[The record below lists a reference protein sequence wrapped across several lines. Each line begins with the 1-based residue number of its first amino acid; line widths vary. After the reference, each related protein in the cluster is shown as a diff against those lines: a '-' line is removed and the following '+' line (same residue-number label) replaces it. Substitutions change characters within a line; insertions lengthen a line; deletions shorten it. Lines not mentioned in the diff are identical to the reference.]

1 MDQKARRDGR
11 EARGSE
17 EKEERIEKETKRYFE
32 EKEVLRDPPFI
43 RISRSDPAVN
53 AWRWYSH
60 NLQFCWIFPICDA
73 SLTCLGV
80 TILFKKIRGN
90 LKNFAIQLG
99 DQGGRGEECS
109 KAAQSPP
116 SNLCVCDVASV
127 TSSPQDM
134 TSWSS
139 SIKIWISQS
148 YRMHY

>member
-1 MDQKARRDGR
+1 M
-11 EARGSE
+11 
-17 EKEERIEKETKRYFE
+17 
-32 EKEVLRDPPFI
+32 RDPPFI

-80 TILFKKIRGN
+80 TILYKKIRGN

-109 KAAQSPP
+109 KVAQSPP
-116 SNLCVCDVASV
+116 SNLCVCNVASV
-127 TSSPQDM
+127 TSSPQGM

-139 SIKIWISQS
+139 SMKIWISQS
-148 YRMHY
+148 YRMQCHGVKQNAKKCAIGEKKCYEILNLYLRKTEN